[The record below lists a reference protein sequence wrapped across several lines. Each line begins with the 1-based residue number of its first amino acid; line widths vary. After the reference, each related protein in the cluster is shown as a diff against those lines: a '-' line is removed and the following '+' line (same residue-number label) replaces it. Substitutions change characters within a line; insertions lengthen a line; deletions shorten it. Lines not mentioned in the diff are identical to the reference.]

1 MTSRSVRD
9 PIAVKLRMHIVDILS
24 FVHTFFNIIA
34 IKAEQGD
41 VPRWPCSAEAATR
54 RRSGGQGVDL
64 HEFILFYVFTL
75 YPYNLLIL
83 NIC

>member
-41 VPRWPCSAEAATR
+41 VPCLPAGRPA
-54 RRSGGQGVDL
+54 GGRAVK
-64 HEFILFYVFTL
+64 
-75 YPYNLLIL
+75 LIL
-83 NIC
+83 VSR